1 MIKSDLNDLKNNIVN
16 EDGWGS
22 YFIYDNFLDDKMFRS
37 LCDDFN
43 EIKTS
48 SENIYSNV
56 EPPKVWRENEESGVN
71 AIIGGAGGSKK
82 FFNRLSQIFSAKV
95 SIKLYLFSL
104 KIF

>member
-48 SENIYSNV
+48 YENIY
-56 EPPKVWRENEESGVN
+56 
-71 AIIGGAGGSKK
+71 
-82 FFNRLSQIFSAKV
+82 
-95 SIKLYLFSL
+95 
-104 KIF
+104 

>member
-48 SENIYSNV
+48 SGKNEWWSDSFLTF
-56 EPPKVWRENEESGVN
+56 ELHRSPPQS
-71 AIIGGAGGSKK
+71 
-82 FFNRLSQIFSAKV
+82 LSLQ
-95 SIKLYLFSL
+95 
-104 KIF
+104 

>member
-1 MIKSDLNDLKNNIVN
+1 MIKPDLNDIKNNIVN

-48 SENIYSNV
+48 TENIYSNV
-56 EPPKVWRENEESGVN
+56 EPPKVWRENEFSFEKRTNIEISM
-71 AIIGGAGGSKK
+71 SC
-82 FFNRLSQIFSAKV
+82 RLQT
-95 SIKLYLFSL
+95 
-104 KIF
+104 